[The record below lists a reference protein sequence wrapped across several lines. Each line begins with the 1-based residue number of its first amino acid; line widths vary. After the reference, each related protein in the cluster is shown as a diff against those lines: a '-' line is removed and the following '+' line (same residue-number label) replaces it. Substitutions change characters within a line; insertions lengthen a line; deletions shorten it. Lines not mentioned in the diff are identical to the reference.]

1 MSVTNPGVSSSAPP
15 KTTSTPS
22 IASRAGTR
30 PSEIARLKRVHAR
43 LPSERMSIAPSTES
57 TTRSAMVGQDADR
70 LAHLQDHVQLQQ
82 RDDDEEE
89 QEDRDHLASQPTA
102 GKRLCQDGERLDE
115 HAVEAVQADALDQ
128 RTDLGLGAAYSEL
141 RTRGAQAPREH
152 RDVEHERRVG
162 ERELRQVDGDVGA
175 ADERA
180 REGATAT
187 RLRRSHL
194 VAAAAQHGWAV
205 VERDDGEQATRWTG
219 P

>member
-1 MSVTNPGVSSSAPP
+1 MPG
-15 KTTSTPS
+15 
-22 IASRAGTR
+22 R
-30 PSEIARLKRVHAR
+30 
-43 LPSERMSIAPSTES
+43 
-57 TTRSAMVGQDADR
+57 
-70 LAHLQDHVQLQQ
+70 
-82 RDDDEEE
+82 
-89 QEDRDHLASQPTA
+89 
-102 GKRLCQDGERLDE
+102 ERLDE
-115 HAVEAVQADALDQ
+115 HALEAVQADALDQ
-128 RTDLGLGAAYSEL
+128 RTDLGLRAPYSEL

-162 ERELRQVDGDVGA
+162 ERQLRQVDGDVGT

-205 VERDDGEQATRWTG
+205 VERDDGEQATPWTG